1 MVVNVINRESGLTL
15 LPTNHFRHATTKE
28 TNVIKMAAVLKN
40 LIRTTLLFRII
51 FKNNELCH
59 FLSKIIIMNKSNEQK
74 KVGKEINL
82 KDGFKILP
90 KPRRR
95 SSVGDIIQEMK
106 YRLKLSPQPL

>member
-1 MVVNVINRESGLTL
+1 
-15 LPTNHFRHATTKE
+15 
-28 TNVIKMAAVLKN
+28 
-40 LIRTTLLFRII
+40 
-51 FKNNELCH
+51 
-59 FLSKIIIMNKSNEQK
+59 MNKSIEPK

-106 YRLKLSPQPL
+106 YRLKLSPQTLQSMACERDKVTSKNGEQMIGTTSSSQQKRE